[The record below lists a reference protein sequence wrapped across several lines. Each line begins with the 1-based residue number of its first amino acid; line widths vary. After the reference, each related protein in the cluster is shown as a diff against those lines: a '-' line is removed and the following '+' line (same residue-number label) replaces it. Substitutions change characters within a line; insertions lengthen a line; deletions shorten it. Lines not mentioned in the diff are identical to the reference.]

1 MPDPLTGYRRWFMAA
16 AVYNAFWGIVVSA
29 IPATFVRLGGL
40 EPGTSTVLVQV
51 IGMMVGVY
59 AYAYYLLAKD
69 PLRYQGVVWV
79 GLAGKMFGPL
89 GFLVSAIRGDLPW
102 QFGLVVLTN
111 DLIWWPAFWGFA
123 LKYARRPL
131 EPVVPKE

>member
-1 MPDPLTGYRRWFMAA
+1 MDDPLKGYRRWFMAA
-16 AVYNAFWGIVVSA
+16 AIYNAFWGIVVSLVPSA
-29 IPATFVRLGGL
+29 FVKLGGL
-40 EPGTSTVLVQV
+40 EPNTSTVLVQV

-69 PLRYQGVVWV
+69 PIRYQGVVWV

-89 GFLVSAIRGDLPW
+89 GFLFSAIRGDLPW

-111 DLIWWPAFWGFA
+111 DLIWWPAFWSFA
-123 LKYARRPL
+123 LKHARKPL
-131 EPVVPKE
+131 E

>member
-1 MPDPLTGYRRWFMAA
+1 M
-16 AVYNAFWGIVVSA
+16 
-29 IPATFVRLGGL
+29 
-40 EPGTSTVLVQV
+40 LVQV

-59 AYAYYLLAKD
+59 AYAYYLLARD
-69 PLRYQGVVWV
+69 PIRYQGVVWV

-102 QFGLVVLTN
+102 HFGLVVLTN
-111 DLIWWPAFWGFA
+111 DLIWWPSFWAFA

-131 EPVVPKE
+131 DS